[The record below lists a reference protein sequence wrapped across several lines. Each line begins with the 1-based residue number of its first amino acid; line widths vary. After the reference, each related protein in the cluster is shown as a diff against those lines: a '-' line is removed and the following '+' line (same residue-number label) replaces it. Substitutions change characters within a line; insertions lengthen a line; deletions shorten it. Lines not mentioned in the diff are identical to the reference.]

1 MLFIQRFVLGFRVA
15 IFTMDSENEAISLSC
30 NERNERSDI
39 GAFG

>member
-1 MLFIQRFVLGFRVA
+1 MYLFKGLYSVFVLPF
-15 IFTMDSENEAISLSC
+15 FTTDSENEAITLSC